1 MGRSGLGPM
10 AEAVGAVAA
19 EYLWAYPPGI
29 PLVTPGEEVTE
40 DLVRTVERLHRA
52 GVHLIGTCG
61 RPPHTVATL
70 CADRAIGAT
79 RKTSCGIE

>member
-52 GVHLIGTCG
+52 GVHLIGTRG
-61 RPPHTVATL
+61 RPPRTIATL
-70 CADRAIGAT
+70 QGD
-79 RKTSCGIE
+79 